1 MAMSPMHHL
10 KQVVEVFAPLGKAL
24 HHAQHQPQVA
34 FHHAFPCSCIPG
46 VGLQEQLPL
55 FAFGQNRKLRRV
67 PYLVPPLLYIQTP
80 PVCFEVHREYGRR
93 GKPLCVEKITRPP
106 GSRMSVQKPQ
116 YIGT

>member
-1 MAMSPMHHL
+1 MVGSRGKPHRLGRVKVVDGFDEPDAPHL

-34 FHHAFPCSCIPG
+34 LHHAFPCSRIPG

-67 PYLVPPLLYIQTP
+67 YAAQFHLI
-80 PVCFEVHREYGRR
+80 VH
-93 GKPLCVEKITRPP
+93 PNAP
-106 GSRMSVQKPQ
+106 GLF
-116 YIGT
+116 